1 MTLTTLP
8 AATLQTLNQPR
19 PYASVAEAP
28 SCPVS
33 SQSELDGVLAA
44 EGTGDIIIDSPK
56 DTTLFIPKE
65 SARNIHAYGE
75 SRIVAESDSVGP
87 FFMHDESHL
96 TVNEGSAW
104 INARNEAII
113 SCGTSW
119 RGWLQLCDSSTGTV
133 SGSGLVVAK
142 DDSSITAGGSV
153 LVEAAGRSRVVAF
166 DKVGVTASHHADVT
180 LQGRSWARVNQN
192 VVVRAGEDNVVLVS
206 QPQRHH
212 VTGGRLAYW
221 NPGHGGREW
230 AEMFGLP
237 VDEDGQVSVL
247 AIEEKDAETRYAPF
261 AGLVPSKGLSVSR
274 VNVDVDELVINTDL
288 TAVTIEPPVFSFGLL

>member
-1 MTLTTLP
+1 MTLTALP
-8 AATLQTLNQPR
+8 AAALQTLNQPR
-19 PYASVAEAP
+19 PYASAP
-28 SCPVS
+28 SSPVS
-33 SQSELDGVLAA
+33 SQSELDGVLASGGM
-44 EGTGDIIIDSPK
+44 EDIIIDSPK
-56 DTTLFIPKE
+56 DTTLFIPKH
-65 SARNIHAYGE
+65 SDRNIHAYGE

-96 TVNEGSAW
+96 TVNEGAAW

-142 DDSSITAGGSV
+142 DDTSVTAGGSV
-153 LVEAAGRSRVVAF
+153 LVEAEGRSRVVAF
-166 DKVGVTASHHADVT
+166 DKVGVRASHHADVT
-180 LQGRSWARVNQN
+180 LQGKSWARINQS
-192 VVVRAGEDNVVLVS
+192 VAVRAGKDNVVLVK
-206 QPQRHH
+206 QPKGHN

-221 NPGHGGREW
+221 NPGHGGRDW

-237 VDEDGQVSVL
+237 VDENGQVSVL
-247 AIEEKDAETRYAPF
+247 AIEDKDNTETLYAPF

-274 VNVDVDELVINTDL
+274 VSVDVDELVINTDL
-288 TAVTIEPPVFSFGLL
+288 TAVLIEPPVFSFRIV